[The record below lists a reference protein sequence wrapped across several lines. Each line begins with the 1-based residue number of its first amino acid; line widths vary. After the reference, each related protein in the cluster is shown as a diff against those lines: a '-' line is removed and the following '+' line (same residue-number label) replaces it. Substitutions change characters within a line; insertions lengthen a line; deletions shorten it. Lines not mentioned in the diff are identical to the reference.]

1 MKDYYKIL
9 GLKKDASEEEI
20 RNQWAHLVKK
30 YHPDQL
36 KGEGGEDRRL
46 KEINEAYQVLKHS
59 STRTKYDLK
68 MIYDQRK
75 RRLNGARTSIIIS
88 GLIGFILIGASYFSG
103 DKPSLPDQSSIPT
116 KLAATVQN
124 PFDIGTIPPFFKDS
138 PDRTSQKKS
147 ETPNPKFPTTEE
159 AVVERV
165 DLEESL
171 TLPTTSNKN
180 LPLEIRKSVDKV
192 SFKRD
197 ESKVSSPE
205 SNLNPISTITIQPL
219 QSIERPAS
227 EQKDSTVFQIIQPS
241 LQSISDKGD
250 KRIESREI
258 EVQIAQVASPSLLTT
273 EEEVRRFFLRYAEQ
287 YRQKNL
293 DGFLSLFSQ
302 KAIQNQRDGMER
314 LREVYGNF
322 FNLSKEIRY
331 RIEEM
336 KIEIYQN
343 AVEVKARYEI
353 VQVTKRDK
361 ERSWGGDIRWV
372 LIKEGGELKILSLDY
387 QHHKSS

>member
-1 MKDYYKIL
+1 LIKGGTGGKGGDMKDYYKIL

-36 KGEGGEDRRL
+36 KDGGSEDRRL

-59 STRTKYDLK
+59 STRTEYDLK

-103 DKPSLPDQSSIPT
+103 DKPLIPDQSFIPT
-116 KLAATVQN
+116 KLAATIQN
-124 PFDIGTIPPFFKDS
+124 PFDIGILSPFFKDS
-138 PDRTSQKKS
+138 PDRTSHDRASQKKS
-147 ETPNPKFPTTEE
+147 KTPDLKLPTSEE

-165 DLEESL
+165 DLEGRSTL
-171 TLPTTSNKN
+171 TTISNKN
-180 LPLEIRKSVDKV
+180 LSLEIT
-192 SFKRD
+192 
-197 ESKVSSPE
+197 
-205 SNLNPISTITIQPL
+205 NLKPIFTITIQPP

-227 EQKDSTVFQIIQPS
+227 EQKDSTVLQIIQTS
-241 LQSISDKGD
+241 TQSISDKSD
-250 KRIESREI
+250 KRIESP
-258 EVQIAQVASPSLLTT
+258 EVELQIAQVASPSLLTT

-287 YRQKNL
+287 YSQKNL

-302 KAIQNQRDGMER
+302 KAIQNQRDGMEK

-331 RIEEM
+331 QIDAM

-353 VQVTKRDK
+353 VQVTKKDK
-361 ERSWGGDIRWV
+361 ERSWSGDIRWV

-387 QHHKSS
+387 QHRKSS

>member
-36 KGEGGEDRRL
+36 KDGGSEDRRL

-59 STRTKYDLK
+59 STRTEYDLK

-103 DKPSLPDQSSIPT
+103 DKPLIPDQSFIPT
-116 KLAATVQN
+116 KLAATIQN
-124 PFDIGTIPPFFKDS
+124 PFDIGILSPFFKDS
-138 PDRTSQKKS
+138 PDRTSHDRASQKKS
-147 ETPNPKFPTTEE
+147 KTPDLKLPTSEE

-165 DLEESL
+165 DLEGRSTL
-171 TLPTTSNKN
+171 TTISNKN
-180 LPLEIRKSVDKV
+180 LSLEIT
-192 SFKRD
+192 
-197 ESKVSSPE
+197 
-205 SNLNPISTITIQPL
+205 NLKPIFTITIQPP

-227 EQKDSTVFQIIQPS
+227 EQKDSTVLQIIQTS
-241 LQSISDKGD
+241 TQSISDKSD
-250 KRIESREI
+250 KRIESP
-258 EVQIAQVASPSLLTT
+258 EVELQIAQVASPSLLTT

-287 YRQKNL
+287 YSQKNL

-302 KAIQNQRDGMER
+302 KAIQNQRDGMEK

-331 RIEEM
+331 QIDAM

-353 VQVTKRDK
+353 VQVTKKDK
-361 ERSWGGDIRWV
+361 ERSWSGDIRWV

-387 QHHKSS
+387 QHRKSS

>member
-1 MKDYYKIL
+1 MIKGGTGGKGGDMKDYYKIL

-36 KGEGGEDRRL
+36 KDGGSEDRRL

-59 STRTKYDLK
+59 STRTEYDLK

-103 DKPSLPDQSSIPT
+103 DKPLIPDQSFIPT
-116 KLAATVQN
+116 KLAATIQN
-124 PFDIGTIPPFFKDS
+124 PFDIGILSPFFKDS
-138 PDRTSQKKS
+138 PDRTSHDRASQKKS
-147 ETPNPKFPTTEE
+147 KTPDLKLPTSEE

-165 DLEESL
+165 DLEGRSTL
-171 TLPTTSNKN
+171 TTISNKN
-180 LPLEIRKSVDKV
+180 LSLEIT
-192 SFKRD
+192 
-197 ESKVSSPE
+197 
-205 SNLNPISTITIQPL
+205 NLKPIFTITIQPP

-227 EQKDSTVFQIIQPS
+227 EQKDSTVLQIIQTS
-241 LQSISDKGD
+241 TQSISDKSD
-250 KRIESREI
+250 KRIESP
-258 EVQIAQVASPSLLTT
+258 EVELQIAQVASPSLLTT

-287 YRQKNL
+287 YSQKNL

-302 KAIQNQRDGMER
+302 KAIQNQRDGMEK

-331 RIEEM
+331 QIDAM

-353 VQVTKRDK
+353 VQVTKKDK
-361 ERSWGGDIRWV
+361 ERSWSGDIRWV

-387 QHHKSS
+387 QHRKSS